1 MNSIILNHILDGNNL
16 LDSLSLASLFY
27 QGKNLLA
34 ILGNLSELPNPD
46 IIVKLET
53 IPVVRGGHIQ
63 RGIAIKNINSCIIHP
78 LFINIELNENIIF
91 LGTF

>member
-63 RGIAIKNINSCIIHP
+63 PKEV
-78 LFINIELNENIIF
+78 LQ
-91 LGTF
+91 